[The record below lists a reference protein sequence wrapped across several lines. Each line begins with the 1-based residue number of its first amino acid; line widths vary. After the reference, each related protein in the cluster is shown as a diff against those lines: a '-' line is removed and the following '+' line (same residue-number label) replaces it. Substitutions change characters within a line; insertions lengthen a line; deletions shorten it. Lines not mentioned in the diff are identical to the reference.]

1 METMALRFFA
11 LLKMTAE
18 AATKHKQ
25 QPERGETMETL
36 WTQIGNYGFPM
47 LVTVFL
53 LVRVEK
59 KLDELTVAIVR
70 LGQEIGGKNTLYP
83 SSSK

>member
-1 METMALRFFA
+1 
-11 LLKMTAE
+11 
-18 AATKHKQ
+18 
-25 QPERGETMETL
+25 METL